1 MNQEIQSL
9 LYKAEA
15 DYLQHQDLELFQ
27 KYIKS
32 LKTRMAVY
40 EFLRDS
46 ELQIFQPIAD
56 EMVDTFPNE
65 EQPKI
70 YQMIKNWVSVMRC
83 CGMAMLLNDPDYLKD
98 RLLDWLA
105 PQVQADQ
112 MQALDRKLFSL
123 LQKKLDQSL
132 VKEQFVLLEPFLKQ
146 AQQSL
151 LESSSTSEALL

>member
-1 MNQEIQSL
+1 MNQEIKSL

-40 EFLRDS
+40 KFLRDS

-56 EMVDTFPNE
+56 EMVSTFPDE
-65 EQPKI
+65 EQPKV
-70 YQMIKNWVSVMRC
+70 YQAIKNWVSVMRC
-83 CGMAMLLNDPDYLKD
+83 CGMAMLLNDSVYLKD

-105 PQVQADQ
+105 PQVQAYQ
-112 MQALDRKLFSL
+112 MQSLDRALFSML
-123 LQKKLDQSL
+123 RTELEKSL
-132 VKEQFVLLEPFLKQ
+132 VGEQFALLEPFLKQ
-146 AQQSL
+146 AKQTL
-151 LESSSTSEALL
+151 LESSSMSEALF

>member
-40 EFLRDS
+40 KFLRDS

-56 EMVDTFPNE
+56 EMVDTFPDE
-65 EQPKI
+65 EQPKV
-70 YQMIKNWVSVMRC
+70 YQTIKHWVSVLRC
-83 CGMAMLLNDPDYLKD
+83 CGMAMLLNDPAYLKD

-105 PQVQADQ
+105 PQVQAYQ
-112 MQALDRKLFSL
+112 MQSLDRKLFSL
-123 LQKKLDQSL
+123 LLRKLEESL
-132 VKEQFVLLEPFLKQ
+132 VGEQFVLLEPFLKQ
-146 AQQSL
+146 AKQTL
-151 LESSSTSEALL
+151 LESSPLSEALL